1 MQTILRVVK
10 LLDTRDWYECQD
22 IFLIT
27 DAIVSIVDT
36 RLRLSTEI
44 LLKGMQA
51 RMQLEFYYEYLGQ
64 ARHQMWVSLATFAVV
79 TYTTPNNFEVLV
91 KFKFPL
97 QLQSLAVKP

>member
-1 MQTILRVVK
+1 VVK

-36 RLRLSTEI
+36 RLRLPTEI

-51 RMQLEFYYEYLGQ
+51 GMQLEFYYEYLGQ
-64 ARHQMWVSLATFAVV
+64 ARCG
-79 TYTTPNNFEVLV
+79 
-91 KFKFPL
+91 
-97 QLQSLAVKP
+97 